1 MVNIKILIN
10 KYSINVQIK
19 IKVIKKSFKEEK
31 KMTENKTF
39 SLDRETVDFL
49 DDFKK
54 RFGINK
60 SKLIKNLL
68 KYYKNNQKE
77 LFRILI
83 GDEL

>member
-1 MVNIKILIN
+1 
-10 KYSINVQIK
+10 
-19 IKVIKKSFKEEK
+19 
-31 KMTENKTF
+31 MTENKTF

-77 LFRILI
+77 LFRILT